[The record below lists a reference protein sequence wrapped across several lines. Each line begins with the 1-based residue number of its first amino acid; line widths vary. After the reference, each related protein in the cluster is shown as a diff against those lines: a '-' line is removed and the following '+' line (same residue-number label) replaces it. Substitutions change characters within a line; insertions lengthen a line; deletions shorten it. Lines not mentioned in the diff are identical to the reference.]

1 MTATEPGFI
10 VKTADMVKIYTKKG
24 DEGQTSLFGGQRIS
38 KSDPR
43 PEAYGSLDEVC
54 AILGVVRAVTHDP
67 DLQTVIHSLQED
79 LFLLAAELATAPED
93 RSRFAVQQ
101 ITPEHTVRLESLIDQ
116 RLAKI
121 ELPRA
126 FIIPGSSSY
135 IPALLDWGRAVARR
149 AERRVVELREAG
161 FLDNPEVLKYL
172 NRLADLLFVL
182 ARYQEVVEGKGA
194 VQWRGRR

>member
-1 MTATEPGFI
+1 
-10 VKTADMVKIYTKKG
+10 MVKIYTKKG

-54 AILGVVRAVTHDP
+54 AILGVVRAVAQDP

-93 RSRFAVQQ
+93 RARFAVQQ
-101 ITPEHTVRLESLIDQ
+101 ITLEHTVRLESLIDQ

-161 FLDNPEVLKYL
+161 LLDNPEVLKYL

-182 ARYQEVVEGKGA
+182 ARYQEAVEGKGA